1 MDNHPCETCLR
12 WSECN
17 GIDKQ
22 CPLIKQMEG
31 YKVNIVK
38 PSHELMLSN
47 VNNPYKHIER
57 IGRICYRSED
67 SITETS
73 AEPFCSRMFN
83 SGHHAMLEHFRFIVV
98 VNEIDYEYLINNPH
112 RKYLTF
118 THDNG
123 RYVVSASAR
132 GFHDMYDAITYD
144 IDNKILDAMDADIAA
159 CTRDVI
165 TDIVYNIINEYHCP
179 MMFAEHFREH
189 DATNVDTHIIKDFNE
204 LSDVEYHWHA
214 WYSIHFV
221 CDRGVTH
228 EMVRHRDAGFAQES
242 TRYCN
247 YSNGKFGASIA
258 VIDPL
263 FFDENEE
270 RKTVDGADWPVNKYD
285 VWKTCMENLE
295 HAYMLLTALG
305 AKPQEARSIL
315 PNSLKTEIVITAQ
328 AYEWKHIFNLRVLG
342 TTGAPHPQIKEVM
355 EPAYNEMVK
364 EGYLK

>member
-1 MDNHPCETCLR
+1 MN
-12 WSECN
+12 
-17 GIDKQ
+17 I
-22 CPLIKQMEG
+22 IKP
-31 YKVNIVK
+31 K
-38 PSHELMLSN
+38 HELMLQGGD
-47 VNNPYKHIER
+47 PYKHIER

-67 SITETS
+67 AITETS
-73 AEPFCSRMFN
+73 AEPFCKRMFN
-83 SGHHAMLEHFRFIVV
+83 SGHHAMLEHFRFIIAISEV
-98 VNEIDYEYLINNPH
+98 DYEYLIQSPH

-118 THDNG
+118 THGG

-132 GFHDMYDAITYD
+132 GFHDMYNNITMD
-144 IDNKILDAMDADIAA
+144 IESGVLDAMDVTMAI
-159 CTRDVI
+159 CTKEVI
-165 TDIVYNIINEYHCP
+165 TDIVHEIINEYHCP
-179 MMFAEHFREH
+179 LMFAEHFREY
-189 DATNVDTHIIKDFNE
+189 DTTNPGMRIIKNFSE
-204 LSDVEYHWHA
+204 LSSYEYEWHA

-247 YSNGKFGASIA
+247 YSNGKFGAAIT

-270 RKTVDGADWPVNKYD
+270 RRVVDGADWPVNKYD
-285 VWKTCMENLE
+285 VWKTCMDNLE
-295 HAYMLLTALG
+295 KAYMLLMELG

-328 AYEWKHIFNLRVLG
+328 VYEWRHIFNLRVLG

-355 EPAYNEMVK
+355 SPAYEEMIEK
-364 EGYLK
+364 GYLV